1 MEMASGVSPVSD
13 WRQTSHSETFESA
26 ALSARTAR
34 DVLRG
39 VCVDALVPPPL
50 VETALLLVSEVVTN
64 AVVHGDGRPVLDIDV
79 GRGVLR
85 VTVTDDGPEMPRV
98 LHDNPLLAP
107 GGRGL
112 QLVDTLSTRWG
123 TERRVPTGKSV
134 WFELDHR

>member
-1 MEMASGVSPVSD
+1 VSD

-26 ALSARTAR
+26 ALSARIAR
-34 DVLRG
+34 DVLRD
-39 VCVDALVPPPL
+39 VCAEAQVPAPM

-79 GRGVLR
+79 GRDVLR
-85 VTVTDDGPEMPRV
+85 VTVTDDSPGLPQVQR
-98 LHDNPLLAP
+98 DNPILAP

-123 TERRVPTGKSV
+123 TNRRQPTGKSV
-134 WFELDHR
+134 WFELDQG